1 MVQRT
6 AVRGISQQGRAA
18 TGVRVM
24 NIRDEDKVSAVALVV
39 ESEASTAAQVA
50 EDPVDDLAAAGEQ
63 GDDVYVDDGSLD
75 GDFLDGDAD
84 EDE

>member
-1 MVQRT
+1 
-6 AVRGISQQGRAA
+6 VRGISQQGRAA

-50 EDPVDDLAAAGEQ
+50 EDPVDELAAAGEP
-63 GDDVYVDDGSLD
+63 GDDVYADDGSLD
-75 GDFLDGDAD
+75 GDLLDGDVD